1 MRMVIGSLRDHRH
14 FIAVI
19 TLLIVVMTFPT
30 IAHVFNTEVFW
41 IPTGNHPDTWMK
53 FWDAWYGKLIFSGR
67 ADYFFTDLFYHPRG
81 ISLLYHNFSLPHML
95 VFGGLQALMPASNA
109 FSLTFLIFVAS
120 VACSAY
126 LYMLYLFKD
135 KWIALLGAVAIGM
148 SPYVVGYPEHPEYR
162 FITTLLL
169 AVYCFHRGIA
179 ERRNKLLAVA
189 AVLTGA
195 TAFVSM
201 HLSVC
206 LAITLTMYALYF
218 AASRWKESAFWIS
231 MGVFAAIVAIVC
243 SPRLYPMLKSVQAL
257 EYAMTSRKGLE
268 VGTDLLEYFVNAR
281 HPIIKS
287 IFQQPF
293 DWGLSSI
300 NIRYSAYIGF
310 AALAIVGFGLFR
322 KPFRRKMLP
331 WMILAL
337 PFLVLRLGSI
347 LTIDGVPHPEFVLPK
362 HYLDDLLPGITE
374 GFSLTSGFYA
384 GALIPLAALVC
395 YGCKA
400 LDNAL
405 PNARRP
411 LVVLILV
418 GILSF
423 EYYQPVRPGVVTEQ
437 ELAFL
442 DWLETEPV
450 DVRLINLP
458 PSGWSNRALYSFH
471 QTLKGYPHAAGLVA
485 REPRDAFAYWDQNFL
500 LHAWGQYKAVTCG
513 WQTKE
518 KYFAALDELARDGFT
533 HVILHRNRSPS
544 GRLAGSFVAAQPSYS
559 DDYVRIYRLDDLHA
573 TCEQDFVAEIVADFP
588 FSDAYLS
595 PSIIHQRHGLVLSL
609 HRTQPVHPEFLSYF
623 SHTSF
628 DQKSAVHISYNPA
641 GDLVLQSTDASLT
654 NLDIISDLNSGLWL
668 ISGRQ
673 DAQLTQ
679 MPAYEGWLLENYRF
693 CDRYRERDN
702 ARIDL
707 FLKPNIP
714 CEAVADQSKFEVR
727 FDSGTFLNNMSYDLY
742 TDRIIF
748 YLSWTNRSENPY
760 SYSLQ
765 ILDEKGDKAIQSD
778 SVILREPVSAQS
790 VDISGLRRGSYK
802 TKLIVYDYA
811 TGASVGGAVIKTM
824 QRFERELEIATFE
837 RG

>member
-1 MRMVIGSLRDHRH
+1 MKTISDSLRDHRH
-14 FIAVI
+14 FLAVVS
-19 TLLIVVMTFPT
+19 LLIAVMTFPT
-30 IAHVFNTEVFW
+30 IAYIFNTEVFW
-41 IPTGNHPDTWMK
+41 VPTGNHPDTWMK
-53 FWDAWYGKLIFSGR
+53 FWDAWYGKMILSGR

-81 ISLLYHNFSLPHML
+81 ISLLYHNFSIPHML

-109 FSLTFLIFVAS
+109 FSLTFLLFVAS

-135 KWIALLGAVAIGM
+135 KWIALLGAVVIGM
-148 SPYVVGYPEHPEYR
+148 SPYVLGYPENPELR
-162 FITTLLL
+162 FLTPLLL

-179 ERRNKLLAVA
+179 ERRNKLVAVA
-189 AVLTGA
+189 AFLTGA

-206 LAITLTMYALYF
+206 LAITLTMYALCF
-218 AASRWKESAFWIS
+218 ARYRWRESAFWVS
-231 MGVFAAIVAIVC
+231 LGLFAAIAAVVC
-243 SPRLYPMLKSVQAL
+243 SPRLYPMLNSAQDL
-257 EYAMTSRKGLE
+257 EEAIASRKGQE
-268 VGTDLLEYFVNAR
+268 VGNDLLEYFVNAR
-281 HPIIKS
+281 HPLVKS
-287 IFQQPF
+287 LFQQPF
-293 DWGLSSI
+293 DWGLKSI
-300 NIRYSAYIGF
+300 DIRYSAYIGF
-310 AALAIVGFGLFR
+310 TVLALIGFGLLHT
-322 KPFRRKMLP
+322 PYRRKMIP
-331 WMILAL
+331 WMLLAI
-337 PFLVLRLGSI
+337 PFLMLRLGST
-347 LTIDGVPHPEFVLPK
+347 LTVDGVPYPDIALPK
-362 HYLDDLLPGITE
+362 HYLDDWIPGITS
-374 GFSLTSGFYA
+374 GFTLTSGFYA

-405 PNARRP
+405 PDARRP
-411 LVVLILV
+411 IVVLILV

-442 DWLETEPV
+442 DWLEKEPV
-450 DVRLINLP
+450 DVHLINLP
-458 PSGWSNRALYSFH
+458 ISGWSGRASFSFH

-485 REPRDAFAYWDQNFL
+485 REPRDVFSYWDQNFL
-500 LHAWGQYKAVTCG
+500 LHSWRRNEAVTCG
-513 WQTKE
+513 WRTKDS
-518 KYFAALDELARDGFT
+518 YLAALDELAADGFT
-533 HVILHRNRSPS
+533 HVILHRARSS
-544 GRLAGSFVAAQPSYS
+544 ILAGSFVAAQPSYA
-559 DDYVRIYRLDDLHA
+559 DDYVWIFRLDDLRA
-573 TCEQDFVAEIVADFP
+573 TCEKDFVAEIVADSP
-588 FSDAYLS
+588 SSDAYLS
-595 PSIIHQRHGLVLSL
+595 PSIVHQRHGLVLSL

-668 ISGRQ
+668 IYGKQ

-679 MPAYEGWLLENYRF
+679 IPAYEAWILENYRF
-693 CDRYRERDN
+693 CDRHMVLDD

-707 FLKPNIP
+707 YLKPTIP

-727 FDSGTFLNNMSYDLY
+727 FDSGTRLHNMSYDLY
-742 TDRIIF
+742 ADQIIF
-748 YLSWTNRSENPY
+748 YLSWSNRSENPY
-760 SYSLQ
+760 SFSLQ
-765 ILDEKGDKAIQSD
+765 FFDEKGDKANQYD
-778 SVILREPVSAQS
+778 SVILREPVSAHS
-790 VDISGLRRGSYK
+790 VDISSLPRGSYK
-802 TKLIVYDYA
+802 TKLIVYDYE